1 MKRLVLV
8 LFFLTF
14 VSGVAFA
21 QNNLKSGVYYVDIQR
36 VINESE
42 KGKQAKALIES
53 KIKSAKEKLKKMYD
67 EIEKLKEELKSSAL
81 SKEARTQKETLLQQ
95 KIRDYHRFQQ
105 DTQIEIA
112 NLEQRY
118 TEEIVNDVIKIIR
131 EYRQEKGIPVIVEK
145 REAGIIAGDPAYD
158 LTQEIIKLYN
168 QRTRK

>member
-67 EIEKLKEELKSSAL
+67 EIEKLKEELK
-81 SKEARTQKETLLQQ
+81 E
-95 KIRDYHRFQQ
+95 
-105 DTQIEIA
+105 
-112 NLEQRY
+112 
-118 TEEIVNDVIKIIR
+118 
-131 EYRQEKGIPVIVEK
+131 
-145 REAGIIAGDPAYD
+145 
-158 LTQEIIKLYN
+158 
-168 QRTRK
+168 

>member
-81 SKEARTQKETLLQQ
+81 SKEAITQKETLLQQ
-95 KIRDYHRFQQ
+95 KIRDYQRFQQ

>member
-95 KIRDYHRFQQ
+95 KIRDYQRFQQ